1 MAGPT
6 INTKIKIDGEDEY
19 KQAIKEI
26 NAALG
31 NLDSK
36 LKNLDET
43 YKDNEGSVE
52 GLTKKNEILNQK
64 ILTQRE
70 KIDELNKMVKS
81 AGETLGEHTVTT
93 QNYQKQLNNAET
105 ALLKMEKAL
114 RANTEQLK
122 DAGVEADNFS
132 DGLKDLEG
140 KTGKADKSIE
150 DFAKKEKNSNKE
162 TKTLGDLVKTLGDKL
177 GISLPDGAT
186 NAIGALGDVSTGAL
200 TMVGAMGAAGA
211 AIAEVEEKLKSM
223 TVESGKRA
231 SDIQD
236 LAMTY
241 NMTTDSIQEMT
252 YAGELMGVGMDTITD
267 SVKDLTK
274 NLYDAYENGGDA
286 LTAFNELGV
295 EITNAD
301 GSLRNA
307 NDVFMDVIDALGGVE
322 NYTERDAKA
331 MALLNE
337 SAQKLNPLIKQGS
350 ARLQEYA
357 QEARDTGYV
366 MDSEMLDTLDKVDT
380 SMRRYNL
387 QLEAGENAM
396 SAEFAPALTDF
407 NNKFGETFSQLAKD
421 AADSGLIEMFG
432 MLLDIV
438 TALSPALEVIGD
450 VLVMLTP
457 TFEVVNIV
465 VGSIADGLRVVF
477 DLIQMITGP
486 LAAILSAIF
495 NLDFFNLGKNI
506 DDAFSKPATDLAE
519 TLTLQT
525 GSRRKAL
532 GIGNASGTDN
542 WFGGFTRV
550 NENGPER
557 IYLPSGSRI
566 QTASETRYTAG
577 GSTVYIGKVVIP
589 ASDVREMQ
597 DIIRIFTNER
607 ITARMGAK

>member
-6 INTKIKIDGEDEY
+6 ISTKIKIDGEDEY
-19 KQAIKEI
+19 KQAIKSI
-26 NAALG
+26 NATLG
-31 NLDSK
+31 NLDSA

-43 YKDNEGSVE
+43 YKDNEGSIE
-52 GLTKKNEILNQK
+52 GLTEKNTVLNQK
-64 ILTQRE
+64 IIIQ
-70 KIDELNKMVKS
+70 KDKVDELHKMMQS
-81 AGETLGEHTVTT
+81 AAKTLGSNSVAA
-93 QNYQKQLNNAET
+93 QNYNKQLNNAET
-105 ALLKMEKAL
+105 ALLKMERAL
-114 RANTEQLK
+114 QANTEQLK

-132 DGLKDLEG
+132 DGLKDLEE

-150 DFAKKEKNSNKE
+150 KFTKKQNDSAKG

-177 GISLPDGAT
+177 GIKLPEGVT
-186 NAIGALGDVSTGAL
+186 NAIGALGNVSTA
-200 TMVGAMGAAGA
+200 TVAMVGSMGAAVA
-211 AIAEVEEKLKSM
+211 AVAKLEEKLKSM
-223 TVESGKRA
+223 TEESGKRA

-236 LAMTY
+236 LAMMY

-267 SVKDLTK
+267 SIKDLTK

-286 LTAFNELGV
+286 LAAFSELGV

-307 NDVFMDVIDALGGVE
+307 NAVFMDVIDALGGVE

-407 NNKFGETFSQLAKD
+407 NNKFGETFSQLARD
-421 AADSGLIEMFG
+421 AAESGLIEMFG
-432 MLLDIV
+432 TLLDIV
-438 TALSPALEVIGD
+438 TALSPALEAIGD
-450 VLVMLTP
+450 VLVLLTP
-457 TFEVVNIV
+457 TFKVVNIV
-465 VGSIADGLRVVF
+465 VGSIADGLRVIS

-495 NLDFFNLGKNI
+495 NLDFSNLGKNI

-532 GIGNASGTDN
+532 GLGNASGTDN
-542 WFGGFTRV
+542 WLGGFTRV

>member
-132 DGLKDLEG
+132 DGLKDLEE

-150 DFAKKEKNSNKE
+150 KFTKKQNDSAKG

-177 GISLPDGAT
+177 GIKLPEGVT
-186 NAIGALGDVSTGAL
+186 NAIGALGNVSTA
-200 TMVGAMGAAGA
+200 TVAMVGSMGAAVA
-211 AIAEVEEKLKSM
+211 AVAKLEEKLKSM
-223 TVESGKRA
+223 TEESGKRA

-236 LAMTY
+236 LAMMY

-267 SVKDLTK
+267 SIKDLTK

-286 LTAFNELGV
+286 LAAFSELGV

-307 NDVFMDVIDALGGVE
+307 NAVFMDVIDALGGVE

-495 NLDFFNLGKNI
+495 NLDFSNLGKNI

-542 WFGGFTRV
+542 WLGGFTRV